1 MKAIRVGF
9 GLLAATLATPIAIAV
24 VFLARWRF
32 ETGAWASQPW
42 PVVEDRI
49 LLYAMLSAPVALF
62 LTVGFGAPLTHRRA
76 ELGRATALR
85 TALTGAA
92 LGAMPFL
99 IFDGYVIGMNLLLL
113 ASEPYSR
120 ETLLT
125 AARWAALGSW
135 CGFWSALAYW
145 VVAIGLGRDRQ
156 QPR

>member
-9 GLLAATLATPIAIAV
+9 GLLAATLAAPVAMAV

-32 ETGAWASQPW
+32 ETGGWALQPW
-42 PVVEDRI
+42 PVVQDRI

-62 LTVGFGAPLTHRRA
+62 LTLGFGAPLTHRRA

-113 ASEPYSR
+113 ADTPYTR
-120 ETLLT
+120 DTLIT
-125 AARWAALGSW
+125 AARWAGLGSW
-135 CGFWSALAYW
+135 CGLWSALAYW
-145 VVAIGLGRDRQ
+145 LVAIGLQRAR
-156 QPR
+156 

>member
-1 MKAIRVGF
+1 MSAIRVGF
-9 GLLAATLATPIAIAV
+9 GLLAATVATPIAMAAV
-24 VFLARWRF
+24 FVARWHF
-32 ETGAWASQPW
+32 ETGGWASQPW
-42 PVVEDRI
+42 SVVQDRI

-113 ASEPYSR
+113 ADDPYSR
-120 ETLLT
+120 ATLIT

-135 CGFWSALAYW
+135 CGFWSACAYW
-145 VVAIGLGRDRQ
+145 LVAVRRT
-156 QPR
+156 R